1 MVGNMARL
9 RTIQFSEF
17 HLWDVKRFVKSGFA
31 SQYEIVALGKHISER
46 SEKAKLYE
54 YVDETFG
61 ILGVNNKEGVFDAYT
76 EAGKNIN
83 QAYKTVKDF
92 DLTYNPYRVN
102 VGSIGMKTAA
112 HHNQYISPAYVVF
125 ECKPA
130 LEAEFLY
137 RLFKTDAF
145 NQIINDNTTGSVRQ
159 NLKFETLAKIKIPL
173 PPMPE
178 QNRMVTAYN
187 ANIAL
192 AEQQEAQAEQLEQGI
207 DDYLFEMLG
216 VKQLENNQ
224 KIHGLQFVNYQETS
238 RWDTTFLI
246 SNIATL
252 KSDYPIKKF
261 SEVISYFNQGEN
273 GKTIRLDSI
282 KYPEDDFYYIG
293 MEHIEKETGQLLD
306 LKSVKGREIKSQTL
320 RVPENYLLYGKLRPY
335 LNKYW
340 LNETNHDNIICSS
353 EFFVFDVKQNINRQ
367 FFKSVLAS
375 SFIQHQITDK
385 TSGARMPRINE
396 DIFLNL
402 QFPLPPLAK
411 QQKIA
416 LHIADLKSQIKTFK
430 TQSKQKKAD
439 AIIAFEQAIF
449 NH

>member
-1 MVGNMARL
+1 MARL
-9 RTIQFSEF
+9 RTIPFSAF
-17 HLWDVKRFVKSGFA
+17 YLWDVKRFVKSTFTFA
-31 SQYEIVALGKHISER
+31 HVSVRLKEVLSQAKMEWVDIDDE
-46 SEKAKLYE
+46 KLYP
-54 YVDETFG
+54 
-61 ILGVNNKEGVFDAYT
+61 ILGVRAQGKGVYLNRVASGKELTMRRYQKSKPYHLFYCKVRTVNGQWGIVHPEFEDTYGSSNMQYLEINLEKLNPEYLELLLKVKALT
-76 EAGKNIN
+76 DEWDVNAGG
-83 QAYKTVKDF
+83 ADGRHFT
-92 DLTYNPYRVN
+92 L
-102 VGSIGMKTAA
+102 
-112 HHNQYISPAYVVF
+112 
-125 ECKPA
+125 
-130 LEAEFLY
+130 
-137 RLFKTDAF
+137 
-145 NQIINDNTTGSVRQ
+145 NTLLS
-159 NLKFETLAKIKIPL
+159 LKIPL
-173 PPMPE
+173 PSLAE
-178 QNRMVTAYN
+178 QNRMVAAYN

-216 VKQLENNQ
+216 VKQLENNH
-224 KIHGLQFVNYQETS
+224 KMHGLQFVNYQETS

-246 SNIATL
+246 SIITTL

-353 EFFVFDVKQNINRQ
+353 EFFVFDVKQNINKQ

-411 QQKIA
+411 QQEIA
-416 LHIADLKSQIKTFK
+416 LHIADLKLQIKTFK

-439 AIIAFEQAIF
+439 AIKAFELAIF